1 MKALVLLLLLTVFAQ
16 AHVGSPNVFFEGQA
30 GPHSV
35 RVSIRPPNALPGIAQ
50 VDVRVSGDGVTAVSV
65 QPAFWQAGAI
75 SAPEPVPAVAVAG
88 DTHFFNAAVWLLR
101 RGSYSVQV
109 TIESPLGRGTVA
121 VPLQAAALSRPD
133 MSPALGAVLSALGA
147 VLAIGAIWIS
157 AAAASA
163 KRRRTTAI
171 GAMLVLVA
179 AISGGA
185 ARWRQMDRDFRNN
198 ALAKPIPVSATI
210 RDVGPAHLLHLAPD
224 ASATADWSGLAADHG
239 KLMHL
244 FLLRA
249 DDGNAFAH
257 LHPVLRDA
265 ETFEGVLPLL
275 PAGAYHLYGE
285 ITRANGASE
294 TLTAEVTLPAPR
306 GPAPQAKWIMVND
319 VWCQSPIAP
328 PGDGTQPFALDADDS
343 WHVGPAPTSE
353 NTRTQVSPLMGGSK
367 MVFQNAGDLVA
378 DRETT
383 LRFAVF
389 SAVGEAV
396 ALQPY
401 MGMLGHAA
409 VRRDDGSVFTHLHP
423 LGTISM
429 AAQQIFSGPVR
440 GPAAAPPATHEVA
453 FPYAFPR
460 AGHYRVWTQVRVNG
474 RIVTGVFDVQVR
486 GE

>member
-1 MKALVLLLLLTVFAQ
+1 MKTLLLLLLLVLQAH
-16 AHVGSPNVFFEGQA
+16 AHVGSPNVFFEGHA
-30 GPHSV
+30 GPHAV
-35 RVSIRPPNALPGIAQ
+35 RVSIRPPNALPGVAQ
-50 VDVRVSGDGVTAVSV
+50 VDVRVTGEGVTAISV
-65 QPAFWQAGAI
+65 QPVFWQAGAT
-75 SAPEPVPAVAVAG
+75 SAPEPVQVVAVAG
-88 DTHFFNAAVWLLR
+88 DAHLFNAAVWLLR

-121 VPLQAAALSRPD
+121 VPLQAAALVRPD
-133 MSPALGAVLSALGA
+133 MPPALGILLSALGTILFFSA
-147 VLAIGAIWIS
+147 VWI

-163 KRRRTTAI
+163 RRRTTAVVTS
-171 GAMLVLVA
+171 LVLTA

-198 ALAKPIPVSATI
+198 ALAKPIPVNVTV
-210 RDVGPAHLLHLAPD
+210 RDAGPVHLLRLTPD
-224 ASATADWSGLAADHG
+224 ADATADWTGLAADHG

-244 FLLRA
+244 FLVHA

-257 LHPVLRDA
+257 LHPVRRDVQS
-265 ETFEGVLPLL
+265 FEGVLPPL
-275 PAGAYHLYGE
+275 PAGGYHLYGE

-294 TLTAEVTLPAPR
+294 TLTADVTLPAPR
-306 GPAPQAKWIMVND
+306 GPAPQATWIMVND

-328 PGDGTQPFALDADDS
+328 VGDGTQPFALDADDS
-343 WHVGPAPTSE
+343 WHVGPAPAPPA
-353 NTRTQVSPLMGGSK
+353 TRTQVSRLMGGST

-378 DRETT
+378 DHETT
-383 LRFAVF
+383 LRFTVF
-389 SAVGEAV
+389 SAEGEAV

-401 MGMLGHAA
+401 MGMLGHSA

-429 AAQQIFSGPVR
+429 AAQEIFTGPMNA
-440 GPAAAPPATHEVA
+440 PATAPPATNEVA

-460 AGHYRVWTQVRVNG
+460 PGEYRVWTQVRVQG
-474 RIVTGVFDVQVR
+474 RIVTGVFDVRVR